1 MFSVPCASI
10 DDFKTLHI
18 SQGCLIAVD
27 MAYNLH
33 SAYGNW
39 FPGCKPLIQQAM
51 AKIMKANPAMY
62 VLRER
67 VRKALQL
74 YSSGVYIRFDM
85 GIQWDFCWG
94 ILLVSSSESG
104 ISEIPL

>member
-1 MFSVPCASI
+1 M
-10 DDFKTLHI
+10 
-18 SQGCLIAVD
+18 QGVLIAVD

-39 FPGCKPLIQQAM
+39 FPGAKPLIQQAM
-51 AKIMKANPAMY
+51 AKIMKANPALY

-74 YSSGVYIRFDM
+74 YSSGMHPRDRYCRVAVF
-85 GIQWDFCWG
+85 GS
-94 ILLVSSSESG
+94 LLADNHN
-104 ISEIPL
+104 PDL